1 MLRNVKIGDKLL
13 TRGGEIVAVFK
24 VDIDNR
30 FPIEYTLPSG
40 DTRAVDIQGYYYGVS
55 SPNPYDIVK
64 VVASVL
70 LQPTKADSIPEI
82 PDSPKPIIDTIK
94 TSINGTKYTIGYFIT
109 LPNGTQLYQSDAG
122 HIQLIS
128 QPGAPIWQQFN

>member
-13 TRGGEIVAVFK
+13 TRGGEIVIVSE
-24 VDIDNR
+24 VDTSKR
-30 FPIEYTLPSG
+30 FPIRCTRPSG
-40 DTRAVDIQGYYYGVS
+40 DDCDVNVKGYYYGS
-55 SPNPYDIVK
+55 TNPSQYDIVK

-70 LQPTKADSIPEI
+70 LQPTKADSISEI
-82 PDSPKPIIDTIK
+82 PDSPKHVIDVIK
-94 TSINGTKYTIGYFIT
+94 TSINGIKYTIGYFIT

-128 QPGAPIWQQFN
+128 QPGAPI

>member
-13 TRGGEIVAVFK
+13 TQGGEIVIVFK
-24 VDIDNR
+24 VNTDSR

-40 DTRAVDIQGYYYGVS
+40 DTRAVNIQGYYYGVGS
-55 SPNPYDIVK
+55 SSQYDIVK
-64 VVASVL
+64 IVTSEL
-70 LQPTKADSIPEI
+70 LQPTKADSISEI
-82 PDSPKPIIDTIK
+82 PDSPKHIIDVIK
-94 TSINGTKYTIGYFIT
+94 TSINGIKYTIGYLIT

-128 QPGAPIWQQFN
+128 QPGAPI